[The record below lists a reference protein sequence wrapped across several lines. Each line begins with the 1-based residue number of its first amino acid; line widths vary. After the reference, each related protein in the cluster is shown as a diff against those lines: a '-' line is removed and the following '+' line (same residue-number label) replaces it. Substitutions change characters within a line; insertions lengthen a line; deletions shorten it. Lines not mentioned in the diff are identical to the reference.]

1 MSVRTTGIEIIGMI
15 STTLASEI
23 YGKSIITGAVDL
35 RFIAEF
41 ARVHE
46 EGGFDRVLV
55 GYGSTGADG
64 FVVTAHAAAA
74 TTRLGFLIAHRPGFV
89 APTLAARKAASLD
102 HVTGG
107 RIALHIIT
115 GGSDVEQQ
123 RDGDFLDH
131 DARYRRTDEYLEVL
145 WRTWTSERPFDFDGE
160 FYRVRG
166 AFSEVKPLQHP
177 AIPIYFGGASGPA
190 LAVGARHCDV
200 YALWGE
206 PVAAIRQSIA
216 EVRAAAPPGR
226 TPRFSVSVRPI
237 LGATEDQA
245 WDRARSILER
255 ILELRGDT
263 KTPARSQSVGSQR
276 LLDLAAK
283 GEIHDKRLW
292 TAIAAATGA
301 AGSTTAL
308 VGTAEQ
314 VADALLDYYDAGADT
329 VLIRGFDPLLDAI
342 EFGRDLVPLVRAGV
356 ERRERRV
363 VAAGSPDRGL
373 RREGKNAVK

>member
-1 MSVRTTGIEIIGMI
+1 MTPAGIEVIGMI
-15 STTLASEI
+15 STTLAAEI
-23 YGKSIITGAVDL
+23 YGKSIIAGDVD
-35 RFIAEF
+35 REFVARF

-46 EGGFDRVLV
+46 DGGFDRVLV

-64 FVVTAHAAAA
+64 FAVTAHAAAA

-89 APTLAARKAASLD
+89 APTLAARKAATLD
-102 HVTGG
+102 HTTGG

-115 GGSDVEQQ
+115 GGSDAEQQ

-145 WRTWTSERPFDFDGE
+145 RRTWASERPFDFDGE

-166 AFSEVKPLQHP
+166 AFSEVKPLQRP
-177 AIPIYFGGASGPA
+177 AIPIYFGGVSGPA

-206 PVAAIRQSIA
+206 PLASIRRSIA
-216 EVRAAAPPGR
+216 TVRAAAPPGR
-226 TPRFSVSVRPI
+226 SPRFSVSVRPI
-237 LGATEDQA
+237 LGASEARA
-245 WDRARSILER
+245 WERARAILAR
-255 ILELRGDT
+255 IVELRGGAT
-263 KTPARSQSVGSQR
+263 ALPRPQSVGSQR
-276 LLDLAAK
+276 LLDLAAQ
-283 GEIHDKRLW
+283 GEVHDKRLW

-314 VADALLDYYDAGADT
+314 VAESLLDYYDAGAST
-329 VLIRGFDPLLDAI
+329 VLIRGFDPLQDAI
-342 EFGRDLVPLVRAGV
+342 EFGRELVPLVRAGV
-356 ERRERRV
+356 AHREQAAA
-363 VAAGSPDRGL
+363 VAADAGR
-373 RREGKNAVK
+373 

>member
-1 MSVRTTGIEIIGMI
+1 MSASRAGIEIIGMI

-23 YGKSIITGAVDL
+23 YGKSIITGAVDP

-46 EGGFDRVLV
+46 AGGFDRVLV

-89 APTLAARKAASLD
+89 APTLAARKAATLD

-131 DARYRRTDEYLEVL
+131 DARYRRTDEYLQVL
-145 WRTWTSERPFDFDGE
+145 RRTWTSERPFDFDGE

-166 AFSEVKPLQHP
+166 AFSEVKPLQRGE
-177 AIPIYFGGASGPA
+177 IPIYFGGASGPA

-206 PVAAIRQSIA
+206 PVAAIRRSIA
-216 EVRAAAPPGR
+216 EVRSAAPPGR
-226 TPRFSVSVRPI
+226 VPRFSVSVRPI
-237 LGATEDQA
+237 LGATEEKA
-245 WDRARSILER
+245 WARARSILER
-255 ILELRGDT
+255 IAELRRGAG
-263 KTPARSQSVGSQR
+263 TPARPQNAGSQR
-276 LLDLAAK
+276 LLDLAAH
-283 GEIHDKRLW
+283 GEVHDKRLW

-314 VADALLDYYDAGADT
+314 VAESLLDYYDAGAGT
-329 VLIRGFDPLLDAI
+329 VLIRGFDPLEDAI

-356 ERRERRV
+356 ERRERQA
-363 VAAGSPDRGL
+363 VAAGSP
-373 RREGKNAVK
+373 AP

>member
-1 MSVRTTGIEIIGMI
+1 MTLRNDGIEIIGMI
-15 STTLASEI
+15 STTLASEM
-23 YGKSIITGAVDL
+23 YGKSIITGAVDPG
-35 RFIAEF
+35 FISEF

-46 EGGFDRVLV
+46 AGGFDRVLV

-102 HVTGG
+102 HLTGG

-145 WRTWTSERPFDFDGE
+145 RRTWASERPFDFEGE

-166 AFSEVKPLQHP
+166 AFAEVKPLQRP

-206 PVAAIRQSIA
+206 PVAAIRRQMA

-226 TPRFSVSVRPI
+226 VPRFSVSVRPI
-237 LGATEDQA
+237 LGATEDEA
-245 WDRARSILER
+245 WDRARR
-255 ILELRGDT
+255 ILQRIMELRGGT
-263 KTPARSQSVGSQR
+263 PTPARPQSVGSQR
-276 LLDLAAK
+276 LLDLAAR

-314 VADALLDYYDAGADT
+314 VAESLLDYYDAGAGT
-329 VLIRGFDPLLDAI
+329 VLIRGFDPLQDAV
-342 EFGRDLVPLVRAGV
+342 EFGRDLVPRLRAGA
-356 ERRERRV
+356 ERRQRQAV
-363 VAAGSPDRGL
+363 PAAGV
-373 RREGKNAVK
+373 AT

>member
-1 MSVRTTGIEIIGMI
+1 MTNTGIEIIGMI

-23 YGKSIITGAVDL
+23 YGKSIITGAVDP
-35 RFIAEF
+35 RFIADF

-64 FVVTAHAAAA
+64 FVVTAHAAAE

-145 WRTWTSERPFDFDGE
+145 RRTWTSDRPFDFEGE

-166 AFSEVKPLQHP
+166 AFSEVKPLQRP

-190 LAVGARHCDV
+190 LTVGARHCDV

-206 PVAAIRQSIA
+206 PVAAIRRSIA

-226 TPRFSVSVRPI
+226 APRFSVSVRPI
-237 LGATEDQA
+237 LGATEDKA
-245 WDRARSILER
+245 WARARHILER
-255 ILELRGDT
+255 IVELRAGAQ
-263 KTPARSQSVGSQR
+263 TPARPQSIGSQR
-276 LLDLAAK
+276 LLELAGR
-283 GEIHDKRLW
+283 GEVHDKRLW

-308 VGTAEQ
+308 VGTAQQ
-314 VADALLDYYDAGADT
+314 VAESLLDYYDAGATT
-329 VLIRGFDPLLDAI
+329 VLIRGFDPLQDAT
-342 EFGRDLVPLVRAGV
+342 EFGRELVPLVRAGV
-356 ERRERRV
+356 ERRERE
-363 VAAGSPDRGL
+363 AAPAGSR
-373 RREGKNAVK
+373 AT

>member
-1 MSVRTTGIEIIGMI
+1 
-15 STTLASEI
+15 
-23 YGKSIITGAVDL
+23 
-35 RFIAEF
+35 
-41 ARVHE
+41 
-46 EGGFDRVLV
+46 
-55 GYGSTGADG
+55 
-64 FVVTAHAAAA
+64 
-74 TTRLGFLIAHRPGFV
+74 V
-89 APTLAARKAASLD
+89 APTLAVRKAATLD

-145 WRTWTSERPFDFDGE
+145 RRTWASDRPFDFDGE

-166 AFSEVKPLQHP
+166 AFSEVKPLQRP

-206 PVAAIRQSIA
+206 PVAAIRRSIA

-226 TPRFSVSVRPI
+226 APRFSVSVRPI
-237 LGATEDQA
+237 LGATEAKA
-245 WDRARSILER
+245 WARAHAILER
-255 ILELRGDT
+255 IVELRLGAAA
-263 KTPARSQSVGSQR
+263 ARPQNAGSQR
-276 LLDLAAK
+276 LLELAAR
-283 GEIHDKRLW
+283 GEVHDKRLW

-314 VADALLDYYDAGADT
+314 VAESLLDYYDAGAST
-329 VLIRGFDPLLDAI
+329 VLIRGFDPLEDAH
-342 EFGRDLVPLVRAGV
+342 EFGRVLVPLVRAGV
-356 ERRERRV
+356 ARREEQAV
-363 VAAGSPDRGL
+363 SAGAR
-373 RREGKNAVK
+373 AT

>member
-1 MSVRTTGIEIIGMI
+1 LKRVGIEIIGMI
-15 STTLASEI
+15 STTLASEL
-23 YGKSIITGAVDL
+23 YGRSIISGDVDPE
-35 RFIAEF
+35 FIARF

-64 FVVTAHAAAA
+64 FAVTAHAASV
-74 TTRLGFLIAHRPGFV
+74 TTRLGYLIAHRPGFV
-89 APTLAARKAASLD
+89 APSLAARKAATLD
-102 HVTGG
+102 HLTGG

-145 WRTWTSERPFDFDGE
+145 RRTWASERPFDFDGE

-166 AFSEVKPLQHP
+166 AFSEVKPLQRP

-190 LAVGARHCDV
+190 LTVGAKHGDV

-216 EVRAAAPPGR
+216 EVHAAAPAGR
-226 TPRFSVSVRPI
+226 DPRFSVSVRPI

-245 WDRARSILER
+245 WARARGMLER
-255 ILELRGDT
+255 IVEMSAGA
-263 KTPARSQSVGSQR
+263 KAPARQNVGSLR
-276 LLDLAAK
+276 LLDLAAR
-283 GEIHDKRLW
+283 GEVHDKRLW

-301 AGSTTAL
+301 SGSTTAL
-308 VGTAEQ
+308 VGTPEQ
-314 VADALLDYYDAGADT
+314 VAESLLDYYDAGAT
-329 VLIRGFDPLLDAI
+329 TILIRGFDPLQDAI
-342 EFGRDLVPLVRAGV
+342 DFGRDLIPLVRAGV
-356 ERRERRV
+356 ERRERQ
-363 VAAGSPDRGL
+363 
-373 RREGKNAVK
+373 AVPRAV

>member
-1 MSVRTTGIEIIGMI
+1 MSGPRAGIEIIGMI

-23 YGKSIITGAVDL
+23 YGKSIIAGTVDPA
-35 RFIAEF
+35 FIAEF

-102 HVTGG
+102 HLTGG

-145 WRTWTSERPFDFDGE
+145 RRTWASERPFDFEGE

-166 AFSEVKPLQHP
+166 AFSEVKPLQRP

-206 PVAAIRQSIA
+206 PVAAIRRQMA

-226 TPRFSVSVRPI
+226 VPRFSVSVRPI
-237 LGATEDQA
+237 LGATEDEA
-245 WDRARSILER
+245 WDRARR
-255 ILELRGDT
+255 ILQRIMELRGGPT
-263 KTPARSQSVGSQR
+263 TPARPQSVGSQR
-276 LLDLAAK
+276 LLDLASQ

-314 VADALLDYYDAGADT
+314 VAESLLDYYDAGAGT
-329 VLIRGFDPLLDAI
+329 VLIRGFDPLQDAVA
-342 EFGRDLVPLVRAGV
+342 FGRDLVPRLRAGV
-356 ERRERRV
+356 ERRQRHAV
-363 VAAGSPDRGL
+363 TAAS
-373 RREGKNAVK
+373 AVP